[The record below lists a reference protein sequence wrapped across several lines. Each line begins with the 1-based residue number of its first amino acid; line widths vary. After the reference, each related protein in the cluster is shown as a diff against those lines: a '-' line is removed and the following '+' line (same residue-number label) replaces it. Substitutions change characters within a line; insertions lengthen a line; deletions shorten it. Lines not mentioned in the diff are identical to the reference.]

1 MCDRQSQVSG
11 RLHSLS
17 PGQDAPSP
25 HTGAQK
31 RELASRSKKQVRGSK
46 PQQMPP
52 VLSWKGALSPS
63 SPPSHPAW
71 GTPSELLGVWGCGST
86 HVAPRMGA
94 HPFPGSRSCLPLG
107 RLTLLRGAGSP
118 SVLNTIHH
126 SMIFMVS
133 RSPLPVL
140 PTLSELNA
148 RPSMSYNR
156 CPEVVIVCCIRNLRE
171 RGCLPCGEAVGHG
184 ASATGTGHS
193 HCMWPPAPQGPASS
207 TCFLM
212 LYPHHPTQGG
222 TKPRKE
228 RGQLHSSSPCVSV
241 FLPSVCGQGP
251 SCGKAQPVSP

>member
-1 MCDRQSQVSG
+1 MGHALRTAG
-11 RLHSLS
+11 RVGVWFH
-17 PGQDAPSP
+17 P
-25 HTGAQK
+25 
-31 RELASRSKKQVRGSK
+31 RGSQDGCS
-46 PQQMPP
+46 PLPRQP
-52 VLSWKGALSPS
+52 VL
-63 SPPSHPAW
+63 PAT
-71 GTPSELLGVWGCGST
+71 GQTDT
-86 HVAPRMGA
+86 AQR
-94 HPFPGSRSCLPLG
+94 SRKPICF
-107 RLTLLRGAGSP
+107 
-118 SVLNTIHH
+118 NTIHH

-184 ASATGTGHS
+184 ASATGTGHG
-193 HCMWPPAPQGPASS
+193 HCTWPPAPQGPASS